1 MADSFLD
8 KVVDNVGSGFRSKA
22 RYNKA
27 LRKSTDAMEAG
38 TLGPSQAEKS
48 QAMRGAG
55 DAAQQQAA
63 AAVGDVAEMV
73 GGAPGM
79 MDGAATKA
87 LMGAAAG
94 AAEAGAGAQTAI
106 NAQAA
111 QIAES
116 RRRETM
122 DALNEQRKE
131 ANEFVSKL
139 ITGGGQ
145 AMAGGASGE
154 QSGAGNAAAIAQLM
168 MAMCWVAR
176 EVLPGQ
182 WRDCRTYILFGAP
195 KWFRSFYIK
204 RGPGIAI
211 WLCHNPWA
219 KIPLRPLFRYFARRG
234 KKMGQENPVLI
245 EAQSHLL

>member
-1 MADSFLD
+1 MALTD
-8 KVVDNVGSGFRSKA
+8 VIGSGIRSGIN
-22 RYNKA
+22 YNKA
-27 LRKSTDAMEAG
+27 LRKSAEAMEAG
-38 TLGPSQAEKS
+38 TLGPSQAEKT
-48 QAMRGAG
+48 QAMRGAT
-55 DAAQQQAA
+55 DAAQQNAA
-63 AAVGDVAEMV
+63 AAVGDVAEMA
-73 GGAPGM
+73 GATPGM
-79 MDGAATKA
+79 MGGATTKA
-87 LMGAAAG
+87 LMGAAQG

-111 QIAES
+111 QIAEA

-131 ANEFVSKL
+131 AQEFVKSL
-139 ITGGGQ
+139 VSGGGE

-154 QSGAGNAAAIAQLM
+154 QSGGDKAAAAAQIM

-204 RGPGIAI
+204 RGPGIAV